1 MKRRNAQILSIL
13 LSLCVLGTSP
23 VYAEDFSSDTITAE
37 AESQDMA
44 SDEATSEA
52 ELSVEEDGDPE
63 TDTDVTLEEE
73 EPGNQEE
80 ANSDEFVDDQEE
92 AFSDGDS
99 ETEFDEVEEE
109 VQNEAG
115 ALTENEADAVG
126 SGTLLEADIPASDS
140 VKTSCN
146 FYTGMNLESQN
157 YSVWSS
163 TVNSYLTQSPDGGLM
178 RVQAGAI
185 DSQTLLIEYYDKQY
199 NLQKTMTLQLSLP
212 IFGAF
217 YEADNNY
224 YILTG
229 ANNQER
235 DNKKEVY
242 RLTKYSKDWKAQ
254 GSCSLFGAN
263 TTIPFAAG
271 SARMARYGNYIFVR
285 TCHQMYS
292 GHQANVTFSVDTS
305 NMSVIEGITGVVDGV
320 GYVSHSFNQFI

>member
-52 ELSVEEDGDPE
+52 ELSVEEDADPE

-126 SGTLLEADIPASDS
+126 SGTLLEADIPVSDS

-146 FYTGMNLESQN
+146 FYTGMNLEAQ
-157 YSVWSS
+157 
-163 TVNSYLTQSPDGGLM
+163 D
-178 RVQAGAI
+178 
-185 DSQTLLIEYYDKQY
+185 YY
-199 NLQKTMTLQLSLP
+199 
-212 IFGAF
+212 
-217 YEADNNY
+217 
-224 YILTG
+224 
-229 ANNQER
+229 
-235 DNKKEVY
+235 
-242 RLTKYSKDWKAQ
+242 
-254 GSCSLFGAN
+254 
-263 TTIPFAAG
+263 
-271 SARMARYGNYIFVR
+271 
-285 TCHQMYS
+285 
-292 GHQANVTFSVDTS
+292 
-305 NMSVIEGITGVVDGV
+305 GV
-320 GYVSHSFNQFI
+320 S

>member
-44 SDEATSEA
+44 SDA
-52 ELSVEEDGDPE
+52 EFSVEEDENPATNGNLNGNPVTNADPATNGDPE

-126 SGTLLEADIPASDS
+126 SGTLLEADIPVSD
-140 VKTSCN
+140 
-146 FYTGMNLESQN
+146 
-157 YSVWSS
+157 
-163 TVNSYLTQSPDGGLM
+163 
-178 RVQAGAI
+178 
-185 DSQTLLIEYYDKQY
+185 
-199 NLQKTMTLQLSLP
+199 
-212 IFGAF
+212 
-217 YEADNNY
+217 
-224 YILTG
+224 
-229 ANNQER
+229 
-235 DNKKEVY
+235 
-242 RLTKYSKDWKAQ
+242 
-254 GSCSLFGAN
+254 
-263 TTIPFAAG
+263 
-271 SARMARYGNYIFVR
+271 
-285 TCHQMYS
+285 
-292 GHQANVTFSVDTS
+292 
-305 NMSVIEGITGVVDGV
+305 
-320 GYVSHSFNQFI
+320 